1 MHKIT
6 QSRDEHQRMHQT
18 NKNKTNR
25 DIKKWGMLKKII
37 FKNLTRKSK
46 CIKSPNL
53 DMNSKEK
60 TNLDIKQIR
69 IIKILPHFINK
80 SRKKLI
86 STRVCNE

>member
-6 QSRDEHQRMHQT
+6 PSRDEHQRMNQT

-46 CIKSPNL
+46 CTKSPNR
-53 DMNSKEK
+53 DMESKEK
-60 TNLDIKQIR
+60 
-69 IIKILPHFINK
+69 NK
-80 SRKKLI
+80 SGHKNIYSSKYCLI
-86 STRVCNE
+86 SSTNQEKN